1 MHLVVD
7 RKRVPIEGL
16 RFGNSILKKLP
27 SPNAGGVLARACCQ
41 QSAHGV
47 SGSLKEK
54 LEHRSW
60 CVIGKGI
67 LRSLVL
73 SKYHDFLV
81 DLAFKTNYS
90 TNKNDLGAFNG
101 MKPDI
106 LAVAVLLDGFFC
118 TMPLVF
124 CAMYPLT

>member
-1 MHLVVD
+1 MNLVVD

-16 RFGNSILKKLP
+16 RFGNSILRKLP

-60 CVIGKGI
+60 CVIGRGI

-81 DLAFKTNYS
+81 DLTFKADYS
-90 TNKNDLGAFNG
+90 TNKNDLGAFDG
-101 MKPDI
+101 MKPVI
-106 LAVAVLLDGFFC
+106 LAVAVLLDGLFVPCHLFFVQC
-118 TMPLVF
+118 IL
-124 CAMYPLT
+124 